1 MSKKK
6 IVIVSGP
13 LAPYRMELYS
23 SIGEEFRDVA
33 QVEIIYGQKSQL
45 DHNWKG
51 LDKADENYSMVYSP
65 CKYLPKWISWVLGKL
80 NMGKGRPALPSFGM
94 WKTLKKSQP
103 DAIWLC
109 EFNPYTLPA
118 LLYAKMHGI
127 KVWVATDLGAT
138 NHPGDAKNFVK
149 YICAFGSKYV
159 DTIIA
164 CAPHATRPLWHTK
177 KPIIFIPHAVTNS
190 DYTPF
195 QATHQEKE
203 EPVILFV
210 GNCIYRKGVDL
221 MVRALGILK
230 RKGVKFH
237 LRMVGGSDADW
248 LNKIADEEG
257 VTQHISYSGF
267 VVEDELKREY
277 QNADLFV
284 LPSRHDTYAV
294 VSHEAAICGL
304 PLILSKQAGS
314 SEVLV
319 NEDNGYVV
327 NPEKIEDFAAKME
340 EFLVSAERR
349 KSAGQASIEL
359 ASKWGVK
366 ENAKR
371 LKERL
376 VL

>member
-6 IVIVSGP
+6 IAIVSGP

-23 SIGEEFRDVA
+23 SLGEEFRDEA
-33 QVEIIYGQKSQL
+33 EVEIIYGQKNQL
-45 DHNWKG
+45 DHDWQG

-65 CKYLPKWISWVLGKL
+65 CKYLPKWISWILQKL
-80 NMGKGRPALPSFGM
+80 RMGKGRPALPSFGM

-118 LLYAKMHGI
+118 LLYAKMYGV
-127 KVWVATDLGAT
+127 KVWVATDVGAT
-138 NHPGDAKNFVK
+138 NHPGDAKDFVK
-149 YICAFGSKYV
+149 YICAIGSKYV

-164 CAPHATRPLWHTK
+164 CAPHATRPLWHTE
-177 KPIIFIPHAVTNS
+177 KPIIFIPHSVTNR
-190 DYTPF
+190 DYLPF
-195 QATHQEKE
+195 QATHEEKD

-237 LRMVGGSDADW
+237 LRMVGGSDAEW
-248 LNKIADEEG
+248 LNKIAKEED
-257 VTQHISYSGF
+257 VAAHMSYSGF
-267 VVEDELKREY
+267 VEGDALKQEY
-277 QNADLFV
+277 ANADLFV

-319 NEDNGYVV
+319 NDDNGYVV
-327 NPEKIEDFAAKME
+327 NPEKTEDFAAKIE
-340 EFLVSAERR
+340 EFLISSERR
-349 KSAGQASIEL
+349 KSAGQASIKL
-359 ASKWGVK
+359 ASQWGVE

-371 LKERL
+371 LKAGL